1 MMVFYAPHHNRKMT
15 AIPDVFSTGITIYC
29 IMCVYSYFQILSD
42 SGDQSEIEWLVIID
56 QSQAPLD
63 LGIWLKAHGQELLRW
78 VIMITIDQSFLTDQS
93 ALITNVQVPGVA
105 TYIPSLA
112 PRSALTVT
120 LPPDSPPDYQEP
132 DTTDNPPTYD
142 PPPPYPGNTGLSLV
156 DTQQCWPL
164 IGWHKSMLASDWL
177 EQVKNYPLR
186 S

>member
-42 SGDQSEIEWLVIID
+42 SGDQSEIELLLIID
-56 QSQAPLD
+56 QSQAHLD
-63 LGIWLKAHGQELLRW
+63 LGIWLKAHGQEQLRW
-78 VIMITIDQSFLTDQS
+78 VIMMTIDQSFFKWPINNYSTDQS

-132 DTTDNPPTYD
+132 DTTDNPPTYA

-156 DTQQCWPL
+156 GTNQC
-164 IGWHKSMLASDWL
+164 
-177 EQVKNYPLR
+177 
-186 S
+186 